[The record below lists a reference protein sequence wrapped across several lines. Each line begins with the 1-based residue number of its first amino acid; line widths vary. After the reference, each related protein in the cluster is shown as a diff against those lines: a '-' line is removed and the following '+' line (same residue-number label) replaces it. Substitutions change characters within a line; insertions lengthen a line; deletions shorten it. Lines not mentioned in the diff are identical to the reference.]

1 MATPGLELSADALGA
16 GAAQRR
22 PPLVPGLKRP
32 RDAGGDLGADGFCF
46 IYAYL
51 IWYIFLILYLLE
63 IQRTSR

>member
-51 IWYIFLILYLLE
+51 IWYIF
-63 IQRTSR
+63 